1 MAIPPSAA
9 RGSAGQGPIP
19 GERHRSEWDEL
30 AAMDPLW
37 AIMTEADKRHG
48 GWADD
53 EFFATGEREVRQI
66 LDWAS
71 VHGLPARHDR
81 ALDFGCGVGRLTRA
95 LAGSFDRCIGVD
107 ISPTMVGRARARHAG
122 VEGLSFAVGSGEG
135 IEEETF
141 DLVLTLIV
149 LQHLPRRSEIVR
161 TIAALAAAVRPG
173 GVLVLSIPNH
183 IPALHR
189 LQPRPRIYRMLRRL
203 GLGSELL
210 YERLGLNPIR
220 MQALGD
226 ARLRRLLGSCGLDV
240 VDAIVTTHGSGVRSS
255 LYLAARG

>member
-1 MAIPPSAA
+1 
-9 RGSAGQGPIP
+9 
-19 GERHRSEWDEL
+19 
-30 AAMDPLW
+30 MDPLW

-71 VHGLPARHDR
+71 VHGLPARHAR

-95 LAGSFDRCIGVD
+95 LAGSFDRCLGVD
-107 ISPTMVGRARARHAG
+107 ISPRMVGRARARHAG
-122 VEGLSFAVGSGEG
+122 VAGLSFAVGSGEG
-135 IEEETF
+135 IDEEAF
-141 DLVLTLIV
+141 DLVLTL
-149 LQHLPRRSEIVR
+149 IVR

-240 VDAIVTTHGSGVRSS
+240 VDAIATTHGSGVRSS